1 MNDIAGT
8 RPTPAAR
15 TLRTSTGA
23 DSPPVGPHFG
33 SAPSAADEDAE
44 TLLEAA
50 QIIEDLRIHLAE
62 FDRREQTLNSQ
73 LTALERE
80 QRAFRKQ
87 RQQSA
92 RELDERTHVLNE
104 REQSLHDLEATV
116 TRRAA
121 AIEDQEASFGER
133 SALLEHQQAA
143 REEQFQSEAEAVR
156 AELAAERDELARQA
170 AELEAEIESWTR
182 RQADE
187 RREQIEAIERLHRE
201 RAEELQGREAAVRQ
215 REVDLAKRAKFQED
229 HLARLRSGLEERQR
243 EIAQQSAAQHVWIEQ
258 VESSIRLR
266 LSHLRRFRALLD
278 SREQLCRAAEQELAA
293 ERERHAV
300 LAAAEQQ
307 ELVEQQQESD
317 EQRRLQESELR
328 RRAELLL
335 LREQELDRR
344 SARMEH
350 HAEQIERREQCVER
364 RDAHWDQVV
373 REVAE
378 QTGIDLSGYAFD
390 DDPGDVGD
398 AAAISVS
405 EEQRLNRLGAEQQL
419 HEERQ
424 AFEQERATL
433 LETIAA
439 REARL
444 EAREERCLRLAREDS
459 SHEQKRQADRAQLR
473 RERDE
478 AETLIRE
485 LLSEIDSLL
494 RVRHAG

>member
-1 MNDIAGT
+1 MSDIAGT
-8 RPTPAAR
+8 RPTLAAR
-15 TLRTSTGA
+15 TLRTSTGV
-23 DSPPVGPHFG
+23 DSLPVGPHFG
-33 SAPSAADEDAE
+33 SAPSTADEDAE

-50 QIIEDLRIHLAE
+50 QIIEDLRVHLAE
-62 FDRREQTLNSQ
+62 FDRREQALNSQ
-73 LTALERE
+73 LTQLERE
-80 QRAFRKQ
+80 QRVLRLE
-87 RQQSA
+87 RQQSLQ
-92 RELDERTHVLNE
+92 ELDERSRALDD
-104 REQSLHDLEATV
+104 REQSLC
-116 TRRAA
+116 
-121 AIEDQEASFGER
+121 DQEAAAAQRAAEIEDWESSLGER
-133 SALLEHQQAA
+133 SAVLEQRQAA
-143 REEQFQSEAEAVR
+143 REAQFQNESDAVR
-156 AELAAERDELARQA
+156 AEIAAERDGLTRQASELA
-170 AELEAEIESWTR
+170 AEVEAWTQ

-187 RREQIEAIERLHRE
+187 RREQLEAIERLHRE
-201 RAEELQGREAAVRQ
+201 RAEELQAREAAVRQ
-215 REVDLAKRAKFQED
+215 RDVDLAKRAKFQED

-243 EIAQQSAAQHVWIEQ
+243 EIAQQQAVQHVWIEQ

-278 SREQLCRAAEQELAA
+278 SRDELCRTAEHELAA

-300 LAAAEQQ
+300 TAAAEQQ
-307 ELVEQQQESD
+307 DLAEQQRQSD

-335 LREQELDRR
+335 LREQEVDRR
-344 SARMEH
+344 SARLEY
-350 HAEQIERREQCVER
+350 HAEQIERREQCVEQR
-364 RDAHWDQVV
+364 EAQWDQIV
-373 REVAE
+373 REVVE
-378 QTGIDLSGYAFD
+378 QTGIDLSGYT
-390 DDPGDVGD
+390 PD
-398 AAAISVS
+398 AEWREVPDESSSVS
-405 EEQRLNRLGAEQQL
+405 EERRLHLQGAEQQL
-419 HEERQ
+419 HEERR

-478 AETLIRE
+478 AEALIRE